1 MECLKKLDKVIS
13 LRNKNANYY
22 DNKLKKLHPHII
34 IPERPKGYLETYA
47 LYMVL
52 CKKRDKLLK
61 FLLKN
66 NIECK
71 VHYPIPLHLQKASK
85 KYGYRKGMFP
95 ISEDQAKKLLT
106 IPVHQFLNKAQL
118 KHVVNSI
125 TEFYS

>member
-1 MECLKKLDKVIS
+1 MLFIWF
-13 LRNKNANYY
+13 
-22 DNKLKKLHPHII
+22 
-34 IPERPKGYLETYA
+34 YA
-47 LYMVL
+47 
-52 CKKRDKLLK
+52 KRDKLLK

-71 VHYPIPLHLQKASK
+71 IHYPIPLHLQKASK